1 MRIVIIGLVV
11 MLSLL
16 AVGVKS
22 MADNFSNVVEK
33 RIEKI
38 EEATR

>member
-1 MRIVIIGLVV
+1 MRIVLIGIVV

-22 MADNFSNVVEK
+22 MADNFKVVVEQ

-38 EEATR
+38 EEATK